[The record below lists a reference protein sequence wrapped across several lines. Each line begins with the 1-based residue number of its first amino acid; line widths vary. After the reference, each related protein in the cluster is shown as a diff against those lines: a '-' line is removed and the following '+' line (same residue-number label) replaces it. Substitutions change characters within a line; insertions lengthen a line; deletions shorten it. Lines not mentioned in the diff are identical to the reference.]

1 MPPLLFRRSAF
12 MPSRDDGLK
21 SNLHKIGKLH
31 MANDYSRTSRV
42 SQQVQKELAR
52 ILQQEVKDP
61 RIGMVTI
68 SGVDI
73 TRDLA
78 YAKVFVTFLTI
89 GDQTNEESLAGLNS
103 ASGYIRRLLGKAMRL
118 RIVPEVRFCF
128 DETLTEGLRISE
140 LVSGAVKNDKVKIA
154 ESGRVDEEEQNDKED
169 A

>member
-1 MPPLLFRRSAF
+1 
-12 MPSRDDGLK
+12 
-21 SNLHKIGKLH
+21 
-31 MANDYSRTSRV
+31 MAKEYSRTSRV

-89 GDQTNEESLAGLNS
+89 GEQTNEESLEGLNA

-140 LVSGAVKNDKVKIA
+140 MVSSAVQADKAKHHDSEDLVEEDK
-154 ESGRVDEEEQNDKED
+154 
-169 A
+169 

>member
-1 MPPLLFRRSAF
+1 
-12 MPSRDDGLK
+12 
-21 SNLHKIGKLH
+21 
-31 MANDYSRTSRV
+31 MAKEYSRTSRV

-78 YAKVFVTFLTI
+78 YATVFVTFLTI
-89 GDQTNEESLAGLNS
+89 GDQTNEESLKGLNA

-118 RIVPEVRFCF
+118 RIVPEIRFTF

-140 LVSGAVKNDKVKIA
+140 LVSGAVKNDKVKLKEA
-154 ESGRVDEEEQNDKED
+154 GREDEQEEETQ
-169 A
+169 

>member
-1 MPPLLFRRSAF
+1 
-12 MPSRDDGLK
+12 
-21 SNLHKIGKLH
+21 
-31 MANDYSRTSRV
+31 MAKEYSRASRV

-78 YAKVFVTFLTI
+78 YATVYVTFFTV
-89 GDQTNEESLAGLNS
+89 GEQTNDESLKGLNA
-103 ASGYIRRLLGKAMRL
+103 ASGYIRRLLGKAMKL

-140 LVSGAVKNDKVKIA
+140 LVSGAVKNDKVKIK
-154 ESGRVDEEEQNDKED
+154 ESGREEDELEVNEEEEAK
-169 A
+169 

>member
-1 MPPLLFRRSAF
+1 
-12 MPSRDDGLK
+12 
-21 SNLHKIGKLH
+21 
-31 MANDYSRTSRV
+31 MAKEYSRASRV

-78 YAKVFVTFLTI
+78 YATVFVTFLTI
-89 GDQTNEESLAGLNS
+89 GDQTNDESLEGLNA

-140 LVSGAVKNDKVKIA
+140 LVSGAVKNDKVKLKEA
-154 ESGRVDEEEQNDKED
+154 GRNEEEEQNEEAK
-169 A
+169 

>member
-1 MPPLLFRRSAF
+1 
-12 MPSRDDGLK
+12 
-21 SNLHKIGKLH
+21 
-31 MANDYSRTSRV
+31 MAKEYSRTSRV

-68 SGVDI
+68 AGVDI

-89 GDQTNEESLAGLNS
+89 GDQTNEESLEGLNS
-103 ASGYIRRLLGKAMRL
+103 AAGYIRRLLGKAMRL

-140 LVSGAVKNDKVKIA
+140 LVSSAVRDDKAKFDATDRA
-154 ESGRVDEEEQNDKED
+154 EKTDEVS
-169 A
+169 

>member
-1 MPPLLFRRSAF
+1 
-12 MPSRDDGLK
+12 
-21 SNLHKIGKLH
+21 
-31 MANDYSRTSRV
+31 MAKEYSRTSRV

-89 GDQTNEESLAGLNS
+89 GDQTNDESLEGLNA

-140 LVSGAVKNDKVKIA
+140 MVSSAVKVDKTKF
-154 ESGRVDEEEQNDKED
+154 EQSERTEEDEE
-169 A
+169 

>member
-1 MPPLLFRRSAF
+1 
-12 MPSRDDGLK
+12 
-21 SNLHKIGKLH
+21 
-31 MANDYSRTSRV
+31 MAKEYSRTSRV

-89 GDQTNEESLAGLNS
+89 GDQTNEESLEGLNA
-103 ASGYIRRLLGKAMRL
+103 ASGYIRKLLGKAMRL
-118 RIVPEVRFCF
+118 RIVPEVRFTF

-140 LVSGAVKNDKVKIA
+140 LVSGAVKSDKTKL
-154 ESGRVDEEEQNDKED
+154 EQSGRVDEEEE
-169 A
+169 

>member
-1 MPPLLFRRSAF
+1 
-12 MPSRDDGLK
+12 
-21 SNLHKIGKLH
+21 
-31 MANDYSRTSRV
+31 MAKEYSRTSRV

-78 YAKVFVTFLTI
+78 YATVFVTFFTI
-89 GDQTNEESLAGLNS
+89 GEQTNDESLEGLNA

-128 DETLTEGLRISE
+128 DKTLTEGLRISE
-140 LVSGAVKNDKVKIA
+140 LVSGAVRNDKVKIV
-154 ESGRVDEEEQNDKED
+154 ESGRADELEPEPAVEPIEQDEEAK
-169 A
+169 

>member
-1 MPPLLFRRSAF
+1 
-12 MPSRDDGLK
+12 
-21 SNLHKIGKLH
+21 
-31 MANDYSRTSRV
+31 MAKEYSRTSRV

-78 YAKVFVTFLTI
+78 YATVFVTFLTI
-89 GDQTNEESLAGLNS
+89 GDQTNEESLKGLNA

-118 RIVPEVRFCF
+118 RIVPEIRFTF

-140 LVSGAVKNDKVKIA
+140 LVSGAVKNDKVKLKEA
-154 ESGRVDEEEQNDKED
+154 GREDEQEEEAQ
-169 A
+169 

>member
-1 MPPLLFRRSAF
+1 
-12 MPSRDDGLK
+12 
-21 SNLHKIGKLH
+21 
-31 MANDYSRTSRV
+31 MAKEYSRTSRV

-89 GDQTNEESLAGLNS
+89 GEQTNEESLEGLNA

-140 LVSGAVKNDKVKIA
+140 MVSSAVKVDKTKFD
-154 ESGRVDEEEQNDKED
+154 ESGRTEEDEE
-169 A
+169 

>member
-1 MPPLLFRRSAF
+1 
-12 MPSRDDGLK
+12 
-21 SNLHKIGKLH
+21 
-31 MANDYSRTSRV
+31 MAKEYSRTSRV

-89 GDQTNEESLAGLNS
+89 GEQTNEESLEGLNA

-140 LVSGAVKNDKVKIA
+140 LVSGAVKVDKTKL
-154 ESGRVDEEEQNDKED
+154 EQSGRTEEDEE
-169 A
+169 

>member
-1 MPPLLFRRSAF
+1 
-12 MPSRDDGLK
+12 
-21 SNLHKIGKLH
+21 

-89 GDQTNEESLAGLNS
+89 GDQTNDESLAGLNS
-103 ASGYIRRLLGKAMRL
+103 AAGYVRRLLGKAMRL

-140 LVSGAVKNDKVKIA
+140 LVSGAVKNDKVKIVA
-154 ESGRVDEEEQNDKED
+154 SGRVDEEDQTEED
-169 A
+169 ATTDNADEESA

>member
-1 MPPLLFRRSAF
+1 
-12 MPSRDDGLK
+12 
-21 SNLHKIGKLH
+21 
-31 MANDYSRTSRV
+31 MANEYSRTSRV

-89 GDQTNEESLAGLNS
+89 GDQTNDESLEGLNA

-140 LVSGAVKNDKVKIA
+140 LVSGAVKVDKEKL
-154 ESGRVDEEEQNDKED
+154 EKTDRSEEEDE
-169 A
+169 

>member
-1 MPPLLFRRSAF
+1 MMKEL
-12 MPSRDDGLK
+12 
-21 SNLHKIGKLH
+21 N
-31 MANDYSRTSRV
+31 MAKEFSRTSRV
-42 SQQVQKELAR
+42 AQQVQKELAR

-68 SGVDI
+68 SGVEI

-89 GDQTNEESLAGLNS
+89 GEQTNEESLKGLNA
-103 ASGYIRRLLGKAMRL
+103 ASGYIRRLLGKAMQL

-140 LVSGAVKNDKVKIA
+140 LVSGAVKKDKEKIV
-154 ESGRVDEEEQNDKED
+154 ESGRVDEDQE
-169 A
+169 

>member
-1 MPPLLFRRSAF
+1 
-12 MPSRDDGLK
+12 
-21 SNLHKIGKLH
+21 
-31 MANDYSRTSRV
+31 MAKEYSRTSRV

-89 GDQTNEESLAGLNS
+89 GDQTNEESLEGLNA
-103 ASGYIRRLLGKAMRL
+103 ASGYIRKLLGKAMRL
-118 RIVPEVRFCF
+118 RIVPEVRFTF

-140 LVSGAVKNDKVKIA
+140 LVSGAVKVDKTKL
-154 ESGRVDEEEQNDKED
+154 EQSGRSDEEE

>member
-1 MPPLLFRRSAF
+1 
-12 MPSRDDGLK
+12 
-21 SNLHKIGKLH
+21 
-31 MANDYSRTSRV
+31 MAKEYSRTSRV

-78 YAKVFVTFLTI
+78 YATVYVTFLTI
-89 GDQTNEESLAGLNS
+89 GDQTNEESLKGLNA

-118 RIVPEVRFCF
+118 RIVPEIRFTF
-128 DETLTEGLRISE
+128 DSTLTEGLRISE
-140 LVSGAVKNDKVKIA
+140 LVSGAVKVDKSKLA
-154 ESGRVDEEEQNDKED
+154 ASGRTEEDDE
-169 A
+169 

>member
-1 MPPLLFRRSAF
+1 MPPFSFKIA
-12 MPSRDDGLK
+12 LK
-21 SNLHKIGKLH
+21 LALIEEFY
-31 MANDYSRTSRV
+31 MAKEYSRTSRV

-78 YAKVFVTFLTI
+78 YATVFVTFLTI
-89 GDQTNEESLAGLNS
+89 GDQTNDESLKGLNA

-118 RIVPEVRFCF
+118 RIVPEVRFTF

-140 LVSGAVKNDKVKIA
+140 LVSGAVKNDKVKLKEA
-154 ESGRVDEEEQNDKED
+154 GRNEEEEQNEEAK
-169 A
+169 

>member
-1 MPPLLFRRSAF
+1 MN
-12 MPSRDDGLK
+12 K
-21 SNLHKIGKLH
+21 EIK
-31 MANDYSRTSRV
+31 MAKEYSRTSRV

-89 GDQTNEESLAGLNS
+89 GDQTNEESLEGLNS
-103 ASGYIRRLLGKAMRL
+103 AAGYIRRLLGKAMRL
-118 RIVPEVRFCF
+118 RIVPAVRFCF
-128 DETLTEGLRISE
+128 DETLTEGLRLSE
-140 LVSGAVKNDKVKIA
+140 LVSGAVKKDREKLLA
-154 ESGRVDEEEQNDKED
+154 SGRKED
-169 A
+169 EDNA

>member
-1 MPPLLFRRSAF
+1 
-12 MPSRDDGLK
+12 
-21 SNLHKIGKLH
+21 
-31 MANDYSRTSRV
+31 MAKEYSRTSRV

-89 GDQTNEESLAGLNS
+89 GDQTNDESLEGLNA
-103 ASGYIRRLLGKAMRL
+103 ASGYIRKLLGKAMRL

-140 LVSGAVKNDKVKIA
+140 LVSGAVKNDKVKFDQA
-154 ESGRVDEEEQNDKED
+154 GRSDEDEE
-169 A
+169 

>member
-1 MPPLLFRRSAF
+1 
-12 MPSRDDGLK
+12 
-21 SNLHKIGKLH
+21 
-31 MANDYSRTSRV
+31 MAKEFSRTSRV
-42 SQQVQKELAR
+42 AQQVQKELAR

-68 SGVDI
+68 SGVEI

-89 GDQTNEESLAGLNS
+89 GEQTNEESLKGLNA
-103 ASGYIRRLLGKAMRL
+103 ASGYIRRLLGKAMQL

-140 LVSGAVKNDKVKIA
+140 LVSGAVKKDKEKIV
-154 ESGRVDEEEQNDKED
+154 ESGRVDEDQE
-169 A
+169 

>member
-1 MPPLLFRRSAF
+1 
-12 MPSRDDGLK
+12 
-21 SNLHKIGKLH
+21 
-31 MANDYSRTSRV
+31 MAKEYSRTSRV

-89 GDQTNEESLAGLNS
+89 GEQTNEESLEGLNA

-140 LVSGAVKNDKVKIA
+140 LVSGAVKVDKTKL
-154 ESGRVDEEEQNDKED
+154 EQSGRTIEDEE
-169 A
+169 

>member
-1 MPPLLFRRSAF
+1 
-12 MPSRDDGLK
+12 
-21 SNLHKIGKLH
+21 
-31 MANDYSRTSRV
+31 MAKEYSRTSRD

-78 YAKVFVTFLTI
+78 YATVFVTFFTI
-89 GDQTNEESLAGLNS
+89 GEQTNDESLKGLNA

-140 LVSGAVKNDKVKIA
+140 LVSGAVKNDKVKII
-154 ESGRVDEEEQNDKED
+154 ESGRVDELEQELAAEESVEQDEEAK
-169 A
+169 

>member
-1 MPPLLFRRSAF
+1 
-12 MPSRDDGLK
+12 
-21 SNLHKIGKLH
+21 
-31 MANDYSRTSRV
+31 MAKEYSRTSRV

-89 GDQTNEESLAGLNS
+89 GDQTNDESLEGLNS
-103 ASGYIRRLLGKAMRL
+103 AAGYVRKLLGKAMRL

-140 LVSGAVKNDKVKIA
+140 LVSSAVKVDKNKLDQSDRT
-154 ESGRVDEEEQNDKED
+154 EEDEE
-169 A
+169 

>member
-1 MPPLLFRRSAF
+1 
-12 MPSRDDGLK
+12 
-21 SNLHKIGKLH
+21 
-31 MANDYSRTSRV
+31 MAKEYSRTSRV

-89 GDQTNEESLAGLNS
+89 GDQTNDESLEGLNA
-103 ASGYIRRLLGKAMRL
+103 ASGYIRKLLGKAMRL
-118 RIVPEVRFCF
+118 RIVPEVRFTF

-140 LVSGAVKNDKVKIA
+140 LVSGAVKTDKNKF
-154 ESGRVDEEEQNDKED
+154 EQSGRVDEEEE
-169 A
+169 